1 MAKMI
6 GVDLDDV
13 LMACNE
19 AICIW
24 HNANHGTSYTKND
37 VFSYEFNRVWGCTTE
52 EALARVREFFHS
64 EEHFCAL
71 PVMGAVSGLRFLGEE
86 NIHII
91 TARPLTV
98 SGLTTRWLEK
108 HFPDMVGRIH
118 FVGKEEGDC
127 HHQTTKPEIC
137 KSLGIEIFVDDALV
151 HARGVAATGIPVL
164 LFDNPWNQV
173 DELPKNVERVYS
185 WDEIIE
191 KLQ

>member
-1 MAKMI
+1 MEKKI

-19 AICIW
+19 AICLW
-24 HNANHGTSYTKND
+24 HNANYGTSYTKKD
-37 VFSYEFNRVWGCTTE
+37 VVSYEFNRVWGCTTE
-52 EALARVREFFHS
+52 EAAARVHKFFHS
-64 EEHFCAL
+64 EEHSRAL
-71 PVMGAVSGLRFLGEE
+71 PVSGAVSGIRFLGEE

-91 TARPLTV
+91 TARPLMI
-98 SGLTTRWLEK
+98 SGLTTKWLEK
-108 HFPDMVGRIH
+108 YFPDMVERIH
-118 FVGKEEGDC
+118 FVGKEQEYS

-151 HARGVAATGIPVL
+151 HARGVAAAGIQVL